1 MHEMNRLQ
9 TTILLSGL
17 GIAVL
22 LFCIP
27 PWKYTFYA
35 PSQIHV
41 EIPGS
46 YAFILTPPE
55 VPVTEMSR
63 IDTSSYFHGLDRD
76 KWSVKIDLQR
86 MLLPV
91 IPVAVLIIVLL
102 FLFRTPKLYGSKSPN

>member
-9 TTILLSGL
+9 IIILLSGL
-17 GIAVL
+17 GIVVL

-27 PWKYTFYA
+27 PWKYIFYA

-41 EIPGS
+41 EIPGP
-46 YAFILTPPE
+46 YALIFTPPE
-55 VPVTEMSR
+55 VPITEISR
-63 IDTSSYFHGLDRD
+63 IDTGTYFHSLDRD

-102 FLFRTPKLYGSKSPN
+102 LLFRTPKLYES

>member
-1 MHEMNRLQ
+1 MHEMNRRQ
-9 TTILLSGL
+9 TIILLSGL

-27 PWKYTFYA
+27 PWKYTFHA
-35 PSQIHV
+35 PKQIYI

-55 VPVTEMSR
+55 VPVTEMS

-102 FLFRTPKLYGSKSPN
+102 LLFRTPKLYGSKSPD